1 MLKTIQRILKR
12 RDTSNDIG
20 VGIKISNVI
29 VIEDGPKDN
38 RFSLKL
44 TEHGNYQIYAGHDLI
59 TIPANQMKKI
69 VEEMY
74 PNIQKIL
81 GSKE

>member
-12 RDTSNDIG
+12 QDKSTNIG
-20 VGIKISNVI
+20 LGIKVANVI
-29 VIEDGPKDN
+29 VIEDGPRDN
-38 RFSLKL
+38 RFHLKL

-59 TIPANQMKKI
+59 TVPAPQMKKI

-74 PNIQKIL
+74 PSIQKIL
-81 GSKE
+81 GDKE